1 MWTDGIHAILLPVSQ
16 ANRSLFVLVVLGV
29 NGQARR
35 CLHRVGLMMSSRLMP
50 ERRRARELLASS
62 SRGASEELLVLGHGF
77 SRRML
82 APGLQQ

>member
-1 MWTDGIHAILLPVSQ
+1 
-16 ANRSLFVLVVLGV
+16 
-29 NGQARR
+29 
-35 CLHRVGLMMSSRLMP
+35 MP